1 MPFGFGKKK
10 DKKEEWLKKLGIS
23 DKDFRKLSATEAILE
38 GYETHKK
45 IAAITGL
52 DAEKIDKVRR
62 DGSDVPTQDGIF
74 YRMAVDAKNPHNA
87 FFIFFTEMLMP
98 VAAELS
104 KRYHPI
110 IGKRVAKAVESL
122 IQGNPNAT
130 FDKILELE
138 DKKIAQVIGK
148 HIEDIRG
155 KSLTDEEWQRL
166 EKTIKAIKKI
176 SAKIYSNGLQAP
188 EALYRAADRND
199 FDRALVEE
207 GILDLEDVEMLKQVF
222 AEISGKK
229 IEPAKPKYPA
239 TKKEVEQELRKAGV
253 PEEKIYAEL
262 EKRGIPRDVAEKLVE
277 KAHLLSSREVE
288 ELIRKHVDNDPVKAR
303 AVLEAFERKGKV
315 VPVPRYWADIVSKIA
330 TGEIRENELLE
341 ALAVSKVFHTAYSKA
356 IAKAAERD
364 EPESVMKRMMFI
376 KNVVNEAHREAVDT
390 LKNHPVYGEHVKR
403 MAPAIEREM
412 KEIAETLSKTYYAKA
427 RGDPTLSAREFLQM
441 ELNPT
446 VETLAPLRKH
456 LKKVNEDFLA
466 IGKPQEGT
474 IDKAYVGMVKRLLSL
489 ALGMQVEKEWVGI
502 THKHEVVRIKLNAL
516 L

>member
-23 DKDFRKLSATEAILE
+23 DKDFRKLSATEAILK

-62 DGSDVPTQDGIF
+62 DGSYVPTQDRIF
-74 YRMAVDAKNPHNA
+74 YRMAVDAENPHNA

-110 IGKRVAKAVESL
+110 VGKRVAKAVESL

-166 EKTIKAIKKI
+166 EKTVKAIKRI

-222 AEISGKK
+222 AEISGKNIKPKPETMEKETAPPLSVEARELLGILNGLKYAKFSEEAVGEARKELEVK
-229 IEPAKPKYPA
+229 IESLLK
-239 TKKEVEQELRKAGV
+239 R
-253 PEEKIYAEL
+253 PEENL
-262 EKRGIPRDVAEKLVE
+262 
-277 KAHLLSSREVE
+277 
-288 ELIRKHVDNDPVKAR
+288 ELIGLYFTVVAF
-303 AVLEAFERKGKV
+303 LERREFER
-315 VPVPRYWADIVSKIA
+315 
-330 TGEIRENELLE
+330 
-341 ALAVSKVFHTAYSKA
+341 
-356 IAKAAERD
+356 AE
-364 EPESVMKRMMFI
+364 
-376 KNVVNEAHREAVDT
+376 
-390 LKNHPVYGEHVKR
+390 
-403 MAPAIEREM
+403 
-412 KEIAETLSKTYYAKA
+412 
-427 RGDPTLSAREFLQM
+427 EFL
-441 ELNPT
+441 E
-446 VETLAPLRKH
+446 R
-456 LKKVNEDFLA
+456 LK
-466 IGKPQEGT
+466 
-474 IDKAYVGMVKRLLSL
+474 
-489 ALGMQVEKEWVGI
+489 
-502 THKHEVVRIKLNAL
+502 
-516 L
+516 